1 MYRHMGYFRGINNKV
16 FLFQGSLSFTN
27 ELHLLCRML
36 TAVLLSS
43 VTINP
48 EEWSAK
54 MRDNLKGK
62 NKYT

>member
-1 MYRHMGYFRGINNKV
+1 MGYFRSNNNKV
-16 FLFQGSLSFTN
+16 FLFQDSPYFTN
-27 ELHLLCRML
+27 RLHLRCRML

-43 VTINP
+43 VTVNP
-48 EEWSAK
+48 EEWSAQ

>member
-1 MYRHMGYFRGINNKV
+1 MGYFRGINNKV
-16 FLFQGSLSFTN
+16 FHFQDSPSFTN
-27 ELHLLCRML
+27 RLHLLCRVL
-36 TAVLLSS
+36 RAALLSS

-48 EEWSAK
+48 EEWPAQ